1 MIMRHLAVTYAP
13 AFQRLY
19 RAFLGVLLILDP
31 LWRVLGPRRTQRLL
45 LAVEKPTKSL
55 IFDCRMCGACILGQT
70 GMSCP
75 MNCPKNIRN
84 GPCGGVRANGHCEV
98 RPDMR
103 CVWVEAW
110 RGCRTMRNETAIM
123 TVQPAL
129 DHRLKGRSSWVADLE
144 RRRAERSAS

>member
-1 MIMRHLAVTYAP
+1 MRHLAVTYAP

-19 RAFLGVLLILDP
+19 RAFLGLLLMLDP
-31 LWRVLGPRRTQRLL
+31 LWRILGPRRTLRLL
-45 LAVEKPTKSL
+45 LAIEKPTKSL

-75 MNCPKNIRN
+75 MNCPKSIRN

-110 RGCRTMRNETAIM
+110 RGCRNMQNETAIM
-123 TVQPAL
+123 AVQPAL
-129 DHRLKGRSSWVADLE
+129 DHRLKGRSSWVVDLE
-144 RRRAERSAS
+144 RRRAERTAS